1 MVSFGRWWTAVV
13 WIAAATAFPFLSPTL
28 HAQQLR
34 SFLPQ
39 APLAP
44 TLRADP
50 REPAMGAKL
59 MWVAESATLFG
70 TGLEGEAQL
79 GASFPLL
86 LLSGETADRAVVL
99 GLQGGMFGR
108 FVMDTKERDLV
119 STDWMFV
126 VPLFVWHGENWFRFR
141 YRHYSSHLGDEY
153 IKRFA
158 AERADFTRDGVGFM
172 AYRRVTPGLG
182 LYGGGDVAFNV
193 DPNDAKRLA
202 VQGGVEFTQTHS
214 TGVAQPY
221 GGIDILLDQDS
232 SWKPRVNVQAGAK
245 LFPQDRRRVRLVFEL
260 LFGSSP
266 QGEFHHST
274 ETVVSLGM
282 SIEM

>member
-1 MVSFGRWWTAVV
+1 MSFGRGSAVV
-13 WIAAATAFPFLSPTL
+13 WMAAAATFPFLSPTL
-28 HAQQLR
+28 QGQQLR
-34 SFLPQ
+34 SFMPQ

-50 REPAMGAKL
+50 REPAVGGRL

-70 TGLEGEAQL
+70 TGLEGEAKL
-79 GASFPLL
+79 GTSFPLL
-86 LLSGETADRAVVL
+86 LLSGEAADRAVVL
-99 GLQGGMFGR
+99 GLQGGVFGR

-119 STDWMFV
+119 STDWVFV
-126 VPLFVWHGENWFRFR
+126 VPLFVWRGENWFRFR
-141 YRHYSSHLGDEY
+141 YRHFSSHLGDEY

-158 AERADFTRDGVGFM
+158 TERANFTRDGIGFM
-172 AYRRVTPGLG
+172 AYRRVAPSLG

-193 DPNDAKRLA
+193 DPNDGKRLA
-202 VQGGVEFTQTHS
+202 LQGGVEFEQTAS

-221 GGIDILLDQDS
+221 GGIDVLLDQDS

-245 LFPQDRRRVRLVFEL
+245 LFPQDRRHVRLVFEL
-260 LFGSSP
+260 LFGSSS
-266 QGEFHHST
+266 QGEFHHLT
-274 ETVVSLGM
+274 ETVVSLGI